1 MDRGSSSPFPVTQW
15 TMVVDVCREGNPAD
29 RQAALERLCA
39 DYWYPLYVFARRQ
52 GHPHPDA
59 EDLTQG
65 FFHYLLERDLFASA
79 SQELG
84 KLRTFL
90 LTVFQRYIGDVR
102 GREQA
107 QKRGGGRELLSL
119 DAESAERRY
128 EAEPQDVATPEAHFD
143 RSWAMS
149 VLHAALHELGESERT
164 AGRGAQFDSVEI
176 FLSPAAVAEGNYE
189 NAAAA
194 LGMSGEAVRKI
205 VSRLRSKFRD
215 CLRRQI
221 AATLHQTSVEQVDE
235 ELSALKAALRG

>member
-1 MDRGSSSPFPVTQW
+1 MSTGMPSPFPATQW
-15 TMVVDVCREGNPAD
+15 TAVVHLCRDGSPEA

-52 GHPHPDA
+52 GHPRPDA

-65 FFHYLLERDLFASA
+65 FFHYLLERDLFSAA

-107 QKRGGGRELLSL
+107 QKRGGGKELLSL
-119 DAESAERRY
+119 DVGYAESRY
-128 EAEPQDVATPEAHFD
+128 EAEPQDFATPVAYYD

-149 VLHAALHELGESERT
+149 VLYAALHDLGEGERRS
-164 AGRGAQFDSVEI
+164 GRGEQFAVVET
-176 FLSPAAVAEGNYE
+176 FLNPAAVAEGNYD
-189 NAAAA
+189 AAAA
-194 LGMSGEAVRKI
+194 KLGMSGEAVRKV
-205 VSRLRSKFRD
+205 VSRLRAKFRD
-215 CLRRQI
+215 CLRQQI
-221 AATLHQTSVEQVDE
+221 AGTLHEPTPAQVDE
-235 ELSALKAALRG
+235 ELVALKSALRG

>member
-1 MDRGSSSPFPVTQW
+1 MSTGMASPFPVTQW
-15 TMVVDVCREGNPAD
+15 TAVVDVCRGGSPAD
-29 RQAALERLCA
+29 RQVALERLCA

-52 GHPHPDA
+52 GHPRPDA

-65 FFHYLLERDLFASA
+65 FFHYLLERDLFSAA

-90 LTVFQRYIGDVR
+90 LTIFQRYIGDVR
-102 GREQA
+102 GRELA

-119 DAESAERRY
+119 DIGYAEIRY
-128 EAEPQDVATPEAHFD
+128 EAEPRDVATPEAHFD

-149 VLHAALHELGESERT
+149 VLHAALHELGENER
-164 AGRGAQFDSVEI
+164 ASGRGEQFAAVEA

-189 NAAAA
+189 AAAA
-194 LGMSGEAVRKI
+194 MLGMNGEAVRKL
-205 VSRLRSKFRD
+205 VSRLRAKFRD

-221 AATLHQTSVEQVDE
+221 AATLHEATVEQVDE
-235 ELSALKAALRG
+235 ELMALKAALRG